1 LLVGRLGGARTARG
15 GHRAAEQGP
24 PAGGGSELKPA
35 AAAARGDESGA
46 PGWPAAARR
55 GSSGQWR
62 RAALRHRARAH
73 GDRGTAA
80 GSSRVASAQNWTIA
94 KVNFSNFLIP
104 YSYFCIL
111 GY

>member
-15 GHRAAEQGP
+15 EHRVAEQRP

-46 PGWPAAARR
+46 PGRPTAARR

-80 GSSRVASAQNWTIA
+80 GSSRVASAQNWTIS

>member
-1 LLVGRLGGARTARG
+1 MGRLGGVRTARG
-15 GHRAAEQGP
+15 GHRAAEQRP

-46 PGWPAAARR
+46 PGWPAAVRH